1 MKWNP
6 KYEGNARDNTVA
18 CEDIFP
24 LVFISVSFYVTACLI
39 ANYSAEV
46 RLCPF
51 VTCDLYNEVSVMS
64 ALINFRFVL
73 TRS

>member
-1 MKWNP
+1 M
-6 KYEGNARDNTVA
+6 EGMRAITRVA

-24 LVFISVSFYVTACLI
+24 PVFISVSFYVTACLI
-39 ANYSAEV
+39 ANYTAEV

-64 ALINFRFVL
+64 ALINFQFVL

>member
-6 KYEGNARDNTVA
+6 KYGGNARDNTVA

-24 LVFISVSFYVTACLI
+24 PIFISVSFYVTALI
-39 ANYSAEV
+39 ANYTAEV

-51 VTCDLYNEVSVMS
+51 VTCDLYNEVFVMS